1 MFSAITLENH
11 AKKLATPSSILLFK
25 SSKSSLQSI
34 LSSISSTSFPFLS
47 NSVILEPFSKPFIS
61 GSSFSSIA
69 SMI

>member
-1 MFSAITLENH
+1 M
-11 AKKLATPSSILLFK
+11 LFK
-25 SSKSSLQSI
+25 SSKNSLQSI